1 MLTYLLIED
10 EAPARDLFHRLL
22 RQQRPG
28 ARCLGEAEDGNQ
40 ALDLLRQHRPE
51 ALFLD
56 IEFPP
61 AGAFGLLRRA
71 REAGLILPPTV
82 FVTAYGHHAVEAF
95 RWAACDYL
103 LKPVEPALLE
113 EALGRL
119 EARRSEL
126 DLPALLD
133 TLRAVQ
139 QQTLPER
146 FTVQSK
152 GRLRVLRWQD
162 VSHLAT
168 ENRLLFVHTPQ
179 GRFVLDRTLEELEPQ
194 LSPAFL
200 RLHRSVLVALTAVA
214 ELEAEP
220 GSPGM
225 VVLQDGTRLPVSR
238 ERLPEVRRRL
248 GAS

>member
-1 MLTYLLIED
+1 MLTYLLVED

-22 RQQRPG
+22 RQLRPE
-28 ARCLGEAEDGNQ
+28 ARCLGEAEDGHR
-40 ALDLLRQHRPE
+40 ALELLDQHRPE

-71 REAGLILPPTV
+71 REAGLTLPPTV

-95 RWAACDYL
+95 RWSACDYL
-103 LKPVEPALLE
+103 LKPVEPAHLE

-119 EARRSEL
+119 ETRRSEL
-126 DLPALLD
+126 DLPGLLE
-133 TLRAVQ
+133 TLRALQ
-139 QQTLPER
+139 QQEVPER
-146 FTVQSK
+146 FTVQAK
-152 GRLRVLRWQD
+152 GRLRVLRWQE

-168 ENRLLFVHTPQ
+168 ENRLLFAHTPQ
-179 GRFVLDRTLEELEPQ
+179 GRFVLDRTLDELEPQ
-194 LSPAFL
+194 LAPAFL
-200 RLHRSVLVALTAVA
+200 RLHRSVLVALAAVV

-220 GSPGM
+220 GCPGT

-248 GAS
+248 GAP